1 MSIAKSALES
11 CIKTL
16 MTFGQKS
23 LKPYVFT
30 KSMLGHSLDTQKQEN
45 PID

>member
-1 MSIAKSALES
+1 MTIVKSVLES
-11 CIKTL
+11 FIKTL

-30 KSMLGHSLDTQKQEN
+30 KSMPGHSLDTQKQEN